1 MKSLNTDIW
10 VVGKSNQLGSY
21 TEKILSTKKVV
32 IGKTLF
38 FVIGP
43 FCTPH
48 SICLKIG
55 F

>member
-1 MKSLNTDIW
+1 MDIW
-10 VVGKSNQLGSY
+10 VAGTSNKLFLRGSRTGKKFPKN
-21 TEKILSTKKVV
+21 KVV
-32 IGKTLF
+32 TGKTLF

-43 FCTPH
+43 FCSCD